1 MRFKLLFTLVLTG
14 LSMMAMPADPTPN
27 KISQPD
33 GTTLTLRLLGDEFY
47 HFNTTIDGYTVLKN
61 ANGGY
66 EYAVSR
72 NRSLT
77 PSGVL
82 AHDPELRTAADHAI
96 LEATPRYITDAT
108 RIDQSKAKRLERDTQ
123 QAPLRMTTQGFRG
136 LLVLINYT
144 DKKFQMTDPNSFY
157 EQMICQKGYT
167 GFTWNNRRQACP
179 GSFRDY
185 FNDQSFNQFDPVF
198 DVAGPIEVD
207 FGCKDVKST
216 SNAWRIF
223 FDALDKLDDTLDFS
237 NYDNDGDGYI
247 DMVYFIVAGYSANY
261 SGNDSGYLWP
271 HKSYLYDYEIRNYR
285 KYDGVTMALYA
296 SSTEIYGWESQG
308 STMPLG
314 IGTMCHEFTHV
325 LGLPDLYD
333 TDYETNGQSNH
344 PGAWDIMAG
353 GGSSNYGRTPCN
365 YSIWERY
372 ALGWAQPTE
381 LSQTGVGSYNLRN
394 VATTGDGFI
403 LRSPVNNEFFIF
415 DNRQRSGWDA
425 YLPGHGML
433 VARVDST
440 NTEVWRNNTVNAN
453 PSHNYYELL
462 RAGNGNSAASDPF
475 PGEYS
480 VRTLNNFTNPALL
493 TWGKVYSNYGL
504 VNITE
509 NNGVITFDLV
519 EAEKPEQAIEN
530 FETMTASTDKNMK
543 NVAGNIAKWNFKNAH
558 PVAATDKYG
567 DGQITCAMYK
577 GSAITMSE
585 PLYLKVFNIV
595 FTAYNPGNTTAKFSL
610 YQSVDGQTWVK
621 INNNT
626 YDVLKNSSE
635 TFNINIPQTTE
646 PMYFRIGMSAGGST
660 VASYVDNLTF
670 YVSGKLDKPTGGDIN
685 GDGKVDIEDLNGMIN
700 AVLVGATDSVFD
712 VDGDG
717 KVDVQDINT
726 LINIL
731 LGS

>member
-1 MRFKLLFTLVLTG
+1 MRFKLLITLVLTG

-72 NRSLT
+72 NRSLM
-77 PSGVL
+77 PSGTL
-82 AHDPELRTAADHAI
+82 AHDPELRTAAELAI
-96 LEATPRYITDAT
+96 LEATPRYITDQTAIT
-108 RIDQSKAKRLERDTQ
+108 QSKAKRLERDTQ

-167 GFTWNNRRQACP
+167 GFNWNNRRQACP

-198 DVAGPIEVD
+198 DIAGPVEVD
-207 FGCKDVKST
+207 FGCKDVNST

-223 FDALDKLDDTLDFS
+223 FDALDKLDATLDFS

-261 SGNDSGYLWP
+261 SGNNSGYLWP
-271 HKSYLYDYEIRNYR
+271 HKSYLYDYSIRNYR

-333 TDYETNGQSNH
+333 TDYESNGQSNH
-344 PGAWDIMAG
+344 PGTWDIMAG

-381 LSQTGVGSYNLRN
+381 LNQSGIGSYTLRN

-403 LRSPVNNEFFIF
+403 LRSPVNKEFFML

-440 NTEVWRNNTVNAN
+440 NAEVWRNNTVNAN
-453 PSHNYYELL
+453 PSHNYYELI
-462 RAGNGNSAASDPF
+462 RAGKGASNASDPF
-475 PGEYS
+475 PGTSNITE
-480 VRTLNNFTNPALL
+480 LNNLTDPALL
-493 TWGKVYSNYGL
+493 TWAKLGNDFGLSN
-504 VNITE
+504 IKE
-509 NNGVITFDLV
+509 SNGVITFDLV
-519 EAEKPEQAIEN
+519 TADQLTSITED
-530 FETMTASTDKNMK
+530 FETMPVTTDKNASGVQGQFTTWDFR
-543 NVAGNIAKWNFKNAH
+543 NALVTQTNDQFKNGEKMA
-558 PVAATDKYG
+558 
-567 DGQITCAMYK
+567 AMYT
-577 GSAITMSE
+577 GSFIAMTKPVYNKIYNLNFS
-585 PLYLKVFNIV
+585 
-595 FTAYNPGNTTAKFSL
+595 AYNPSSTTAKLMVYVSYDNQL
-610 YQSVDGQTWVK
+610 WTQLTGKSIEVPGKSGDSYT
-621 INNNT
+621 INAT
-626 YDVLKNSSE
+626 L
-635 TFNINIPQTTE
+635 TGPA
-646 PMYFRIGMSAGGST
+646 YFRFNMTAGSRTVPCYIDNIIFYDNGM
-660 VASYVDNLTF
+660 F
-670 YVSGKLDKPTGGDIN
+670 DKPTGGDIN

-731 LGS
+731 LGL